1 MRINCA
7 FFFIS
12 KRKKLKNMKNKFWII
27 VVLILFVLAV
37 ALFLPENKEYDYLRL
52 HIRANSNSAIDQNVK
67 YEIKDELVSFLTP
80 YFCSIT
86 SKEDA
91 IELTRTLTEKMEQIC
106 TDILSK
112 KGFSYSV
119 NIKIDNEYFPTRTY
133 SNTTLESGYYD
144 AVIVELG
151 QAEGDNWWCVMYPP
165 LCFVNNFENSI
176 QIKYKSKIVEWFKNL
191 FD

>member
-1 MRINCA
+1 
-7 FFFIS
+7 
-12 KRKKLKNMKNKFWII
+12 MKNKFWII

-106 TDILSK
+106 KRTSFIYNNRFRLS
-112 KGFSYSV
+112 
-119 NIKIDNEYFPTRTY
+119 
-133 SNTTLESGYYD
+133 L
-144 AVIVELG
+144 
-151 QAEGDNWWCVMYPP
+151 
-165 LCFVNNFENSI
+165 
-176 QIKYKSKIVEWFKNL
+176 
-191 FD
+191 